1 MSFLGLFY
9 DLCFF
14 RSRLNASQKNDVYF
28 NFWCDFTRQRKKGHF
43 LWFECFSNF
52 GVYDFYRALE
62 GLEAGN
68 TRKWAEQ
75 LRLSVLCRG
84 QYRSGRLARGHGPW
98 IKCTY
103 RSPTEGRDH
112 SDLPYWQYEPSVKGA
127 KLSAHTVSTRISPT
141 LIIRLILLFVQY
153 SSIWEVEMINF
164 RVNTLFGVKFDAGA
178 ESEVKLRI

>member
-75 LRLSVLCRG
+75 FGQLGDIVTKCFHFGRAALLYFSPCSRLTVKNDWAGGGRRLPLLP
-84 QYRSGRLARGHGPW
+84 RSWPKSGIW
-98 IKCTY
+98 IKIAF
-103 RSPTEGRDH
+103 
-112 SDLPYWQYEPSVKGA
+112 L
-127 KLSAHTVSTRISPT
+127 
-141 LIIRLILLFVQY
+141 
-153 SSIWEVEMINF
+153 
-164 RVNTLFGVKFDAGA
+164 
-178 ESEVKLRI
+178 

>member
-112 SDLPYWQYEPSVKGA
+112 SDLPYWEQSA
-127 KLSAHTVSTRISPT
+127 KFWRARTRAWAS
-141 LIIRLILLFVQY
+141 
-153 SSIWEVEMINF
+153 
-164 RVNTLFGVKFDAGA
+164 
-178 ESEVKLRI
+178 ESEQLARSLAQKIRNPSSRSLARVKIVARSPV